1 MTRILPYKELIMEI
15 IEIDWNTGSK
25 VTSSNNDM
33 RKIFEAKINW
43 G

>member
-1 MTRILPYKELIMEI
+1 MARILPYKELVMEI

-33 RKIFEAKINW
+33 RKIFEANINW